1 MKTKFVTALIGFVI
15 VFSMTAKAQFAFVE
29 PSTRAVPAYLRALKQ
44 NFSEPAY
51 YNNISTRAVRNFVK
65 DFPEVSNE
73 NWSKCAQNRP
83 IVAGGSNPAVVIGS
97 VVEFR
102 PSRRPID
109 CCRFQSVQRVSF
121 RRRRFL
127 PRRPRDRS
135 AIRLGNLRVFQ
146 KPGTTSNE
154 S

>member
-73 NWSKCAQNRP
+73 NWSCTEDLF
-83 IVAGGSNPAVVIGS
+83 VATFTLNDINY
-97 VVEFR
+97 R
-102 PSRRPID
+102 ID
-109 CCRFQSVQRVSF
+109 Y
-121 RRRRFL
+121 
-127 PRRPRDRS
+127 DRK
-135 AIRLGNLRVFQ
+135 GNWI
-146 KPGTTSNE
+146 
-154 S
+154 